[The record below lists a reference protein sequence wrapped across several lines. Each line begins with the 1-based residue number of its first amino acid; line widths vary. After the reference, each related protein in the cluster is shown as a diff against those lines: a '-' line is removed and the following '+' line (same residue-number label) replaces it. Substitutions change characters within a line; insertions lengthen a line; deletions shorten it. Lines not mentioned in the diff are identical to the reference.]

1 MEICYE
7 DLYLRNK
14 GYVSDAT
21 QEKIR
26 KTRILVAGCGIGSTI
41 AEAAMRAG
49 FEQMILAD
57 GDRVDVHNL
66 NRQAFRARDI
76 GEFKVKALAQGL
88 KEINP
93 NAKIVEF
100 NGWINQDNVADLV
113 RQCDMIYDTVDFLDM
128 AAITTLHD
136 EANAQNKPI
145 ISAVSTGW
153 GASAIYFPPGRSDI
167 CGFRTLFGL
176 PETGTVVN
184 ESYVEH
190 FGAFL
195 QRINEHLDPSVVQA
209 MAKALTIMEDGTPC
223 PAPHVSAGSYAVASL
238 VVTMSIRI
246 LSNEKVAETPYL
258 VLANMGHI
266 CSAGGIDL
274 RP

>member
-1 MEICYE
+1 MTIRYE

-14 GYVSDAT
+14 GYISDET

-26 KTRILVAGCGIGSTI
+26 KTRVLIAGCGIGSTI

-49 FEQMILAD
+49 FEHMVLAD
-57 GDRVDVHNL
+57 GDRVDTHNL
-66 NRQAFRARDI
+66 NRQAFRVSDI
-76 GEFKVKALAQGL
+76 GEFMVKALAKGL

-93 NAKIVEF
+93 NARIVEF
-100 NGWINQDNVADLV
+100 NEWINQSNVADLV
-113 RQCDMIYDTVDFLDM
+113 GQCDLIYDTIDFLDI
-128 AAITTLHD
+128 ATITVVHD
-136 EANAQNKPI
+136 EANAQKKPI

-153 GASAIYFPPGRSDI
+153 GASAIYFPPGRSEV

-176 PETGTVVN
+176 PEKGTVAN

-190 FGAFL
+190 FGVFL
-195 QRINEHLDPSVVQA
+195 QRIAEHLDPGVVQA

-223 PAPHVSAGSYAVASL
+223 PAPHVSAGSYAVASFA
-238 VVTMSIRI
+238 VTMAVRI
-246 LSNEKVAETPYL
+246 LNNEKVTQSPYL
-258 VLANMGHI
+258 VLANMGRI
-266 CSAGGIDL
+266 CSTEGIDL